1 MSSSHSLFR
10 TEVLD
15 SDAKRAFGDVL
26 LVYPVSNYV
35 MLVLA
40 LGIVTALCLFA
51 VVGKYTR
58 HASVAGVLEPSQGV
72 VKLYAPQSGV
82 VKTLLVQEGAL
93 VRKGQVLLVFESAHA
108 GADGK
113 AVEAE
118 LDARL
123 REQLATLRNELGGT
137 AKLHAS
143 SLVTMHHDLEAAQ
156 RNRVTLRSETQTQ
169 AKRVKSAERMVARYK
184 SLQRSGFMPDMQ
196 TQQKVDDLMDQQM
209 RLHGLQKQATI
220 ADADIARMTLEL
232 NNSPL
237 REQVAE
243 AQLSRSISTTE
254 SELSKQQNNHEWSVL
269 APCDGAVSSLTI
281 AHHQN
286 AAVGVPLVT
295 VVPSN
300 SKLQAILYAP
310 SRALGFLKP
319 GQAVKIKLDAFP
331 YQKFGV
337 AEGRVI
343 SIADSPVRASENS
356 AGTRLATSTE
366 TGEPM
371 YTVRVELDKQI
382 IDAYGSQQRL
392 RPGMQLDAEIQ
403 LDTRR
408 IYEWVL
414 EPLFS
419 LRRS

>member
-1 MSSSHSLFR
+1 MASGQSVFR
-10 TEVLD
+10 AEVLD
-15 SDAKRAFGDVL
+15 SDGKRAFGDVL
-26 LVYPVSNYV
+26 LVYPVSNYFIV
-35 MLVLA
+35 ALA
-40 LGIVTALCLFA
+40 TALLTALCSFA
-51 VVGKYTR
+51 YVGKYTR
-58 HASVAGVLEPSQGV
+58 HASISGVLEPSEGV
-72 VKLYAPQSGV
+72 VKLYAPQGGTL
-82 VKTLLVQEGAL
+82 KTLRVQEGQQ
-93 VRKGQVLLVFESAHA
+93 VRKGQVLLIFESEHV

-113 AVEAE
+113 AIEVG
-118 LDARL
+118 LDAKL
-123 REQLATLRNELGGT
+123 TEQLAALRQELGGT
-137 AKLHAS
+137 AKLHVAS
-143 SLVTMHHDLEAAQ
+143 VATMRRDLDAAQ
-156 RNRVTLRSETQTQ
+156 RNRATLRSETQTQ
-169 AKRVKSAERMVARYK
+169 AARVKSAERMVARFK
-184 SLQRSGFMPDMQ
+184 SLQKSGFMPAMQ
-196 TQQKVDDLMDQQM
+196 TQQKIDELMDQQM
-209 RLHGLQKQATI
+209 RLQGLQKQATS
-220 ADADIARMTLEL
+220 ADADIARLTLEL
-232 NNSPL
+232 ENSPL

-281 AHHQN
+281 SHHQN
-286 AAVGVPLVT
+286 AAIGVPLVT

-319 GQAVKIKLDAFP
+319 GQAVKLKLDAFP

-337 AEGRVI
+337 AEGKVM
-343 SIADSPVRASENS
+343 SIADSPVRASESS

-371 YTVRVELDKQI
+371 YTVRVQLDKQL

-392 RPGMQLDAEIQ
+392 RPGMQLDAEVQ

-414 EPLFS
+414 EPLYS
-419 LRRS
+419 LRRG

>member
-1 MSSSHSLFR
+1 MTSSPSLFR

-15 SDAKRAFGDVL
+15 SDGKRAFGDVL

-35 MLVLA
+35 MLALA
-40 LGIVTALCLFA
+40 LALAATLGIFA
-51 VVGKYTR
+51 FVGQYTR

-72 VKLYAPQSGV
+72 VKLYAVQSGV
-82 VKTLLVQEGAL
+82 LKALNVQEGQL
-93 VRKGQVLLVFESAHA
+93 VRKGEVLLVFESEHVAA
-108 GADGK
+108 NGK
-113 AVEAE
+113 AIEEE

-123 REQLATLRNELGGT
+123 RDQLATLRHELGGT
-137 AKLHAS
+137 AKLHAAS
-143 SLVTMHHDLEAAQ
+143 VVTMRQDLDAAQ
-156 RNRVTLRSETQTQ
+156 RNRATLRSETETQ
-169 AKRVKSAERMVARYK
+169 AKRVKSAARVVARYK
-184 SLQRSGFMPDMQ
+184 ALQKSGFMPDMQ

-209 RLHGLQKQATI
+209 RLQGLQKQATS
-220 ADADIARMTLEL
+220 ADADIARLTLEL
-232 NNSPL
+232 ENSPL

-243 AQLSRSISTTE
+243 AQLSRNISTTE

-281 AHHQN
+281 SHHQN

-331 YQKFGV
+331 FQKFGV
-337 AEGRVI
+337 AEGKVI
-343 SIADSPVRASENS
+343 SIADSPVRASESS

-366 TGEPM
+366 NGEPM
-371 YTVRVELDKQI
+371 YTVRVELDKQV
-382 IDAYGSQQRL
+382 IDAYGSAQRL

-408 IYEWVL
+408 IYEWVF
-414 EPLFS
+414 EPLYS
-419 LRRS
+419 LRRG

>member
-1 MSSSHSLFR
+1 MSSGPTLFR
-10 TEVLD
+10 SEVLD
-15 SDAKRAFGDVL
+15 SDGKRAFGDVL

-35 MLVLA
+35 MLALA
-40 LGIVTALCLFA
+40 LALAAILGVFA
-51 VVGKYTR
+51 FVGQYTR
-58 HASVAGVLEPSQGV
+58 HASVSGVLEPSQGV
-72 VKLYAPQSGV
+72 VKLYAAQSGV
-82 VKTLLVQEGAL
+82 LKALNVQEGQL
-93 VRKGQVLLVFESAHA
+93 VRKGQVLLVFESAHVA
-108 GADGK
+108 ANGK
-113 AVEAE
+113 AIEDE
-118 LDARL
+118 LDASL
-123 REQLATLRNELGGT
+123 RAQLATLRHELGGT
-137 AKLHAS
+137 AKLHDAS
-143 SLVTMHHDLEAAQ
+143 VVTMRQDLDAAK
-156 RNRVTLRSETQTQ
+156 RNRATLRSETQTQ
-169 AKRVKSAERMVARYK
+169 TNRVKSAARVVSRYK
-184 SLQRSGFMPDMQ
+184 ALQKSGFMPDMQ

-209 RLHGLQKQATI
+209 RLQGLQKQATS
-220 ADADIARMTLEL
+220 ADADIARLTLEL
-232 NNSPL
+232 ANSPL

-269 APCDGAVSSLTI
+269 APCDGAVASLTI

-337 AEGRVI
+337 AEGKVI
-343 SIADSPVRASENS
+343 SIADSPVRASESS

-382 IDAYGSQQRL
+382 IEAYGNQQRL

-419 LRRS
+419 LRHG